1 MQAWTNCL
9 LWQILSARQIVPD
22 WLDLLAWWPG
32 WVLALGKTKPMEKWT
47 MASQLVV
54 PCMDVDVDVLEN

>member
-9 LWQILSARQIVPD
+9 LWQILSARPIVPD

-32 WVLALGKTKPMEKWT
+32 WVLALGKTKPMERWT
-47 MASQLVV
+47 TA
-54 PCMDVDVDVLEN
+54 